1 LTCLAE
7 ITNRAHHQESTSANE
22 EQRRTMK
29 EKEFDATQT
38 WENVKI
44 THVNPVRRTVDV
56 TIDGKVG
63 PRRVRVRQGIDMG
76 SSSAPQIQPG
86 DTGNMMRVRSG
97 RYFLTEHF
105 PKDANKPSGK
115 R

>member
-1 LTCLAE
+1 
-7 ITNRAHHQESTSANE
+7 
-22 EQRRTMK
+22 MK
-29 EKEFDATQT
+29 EKEYGATQT

-56 TIDGKVG
+56 TIDGKPG
-63 PRRVRVRQGIDMG
+63 PRRVRVRQGIDLG
-76 SSSAPQIQPG
+76 SSSAPQIHPG
-86 DTGNMMRVRSG
+86 DTGNMMRVSSG

-105 PKDANKPSGK
+105 PKNTTKTSGQ

>member
-1 LTCLAE
+1 
-7 ITNRAHHQESTSANE
+7 
-22 EQRRTMK
+22 MK
-29 EKEFDATQT
+29 EKEYDATET
-38 WENVKI
+38 WENVEI

-76 SSSAPQIQPG
+76 SSSVPNMHIG
-86 DTGNMMRVRSG
+86 DTGNMMRIPSG

-105 PKDANKPSGK
+105 PKDTKKTSGK

>member
-1 LTCLAE
+1 
-7 ITNRAHHQESTSANE
+7 
-22 EQRRTMK
+22 MK
-29 EKEFDATQT
+29 ETEYDATQK

-56 TIDGKVG
+56 TIEGKPG
-63 PRRVRVRQGIDMG
+63 PRRVRVRRGIDMG
-76 SSSAPQIQPG
+76 SSPAPQMHPG
-86 DTGNMMRVRSG
+86 DTGTMMRSPSG

-105 PKDANKPSGK
+105 PKDAKKTSGQ